1 MDHNEFDFN
10 EDLIKPFAVFLRQ
23 CSISTDVDVEQFLIG
38 KDDANID
45 WD

>member
-23 CSISTDVDVEQFLIG
+23 CKINVDI
-38 KDDANID
+38 DDFD
-45 WD
+45 LDFDDSD